1 MNFLAIFLGGGLGSV
16 TRYALGL
23 LIKRLG
29 FMAPFGT
36 LASNVLASALLLGI
50 IATYSNAIEGS
61 LKNQSLA
68 FALDGRILWR
78 LFDLFH
84 FCSGHPVALPLPRD
98 GLVHW
103 QRRCECCILHCH
115 GMVDLVR
122 HAACSV
128 KLPSCLTL

>member
-1 MNFLAIFLGGGLGSV
+1 MKFLAIFLGGGLGSV

-29 FMAPFGT
+29 FMAPLGT
-36 LASNVLASALLLGI
+36 LASNVLASALLLGL
-50 IATYSNAIEGS
+50 IATYSNSHRRIPQ
-61 LKNQSLA
+61 NQSLA

-84 FCSGHPVALPLPRD
+84 FCSGYPVALSLPRD
-98 GLVHW
+98 GMVHW
-103 QRRCECCILHCH
+103 QRRCECCILYSHRL
-115 GMVDLVR
+115 VDLVR